1 MKFTQSFTAAVL
13 VTLAV
18 AAHSA
23 QAITYGCYVLCV
35 KNGSSSKYCQDQCF
49 DPKCYRD
56 CTKDGGSSKYC
67 RDSCID

>member
-1 MKFTQSFTAAVL
+1 MKFTQVFTAAVL
-13 VTLAV
+13 VTLAI

-35 KNGSSSKYCQDQCF
+35 KNGGGSKYCQDQCF

-56 CTKDGGSSKYC
+56 CVKDGGNNKYC